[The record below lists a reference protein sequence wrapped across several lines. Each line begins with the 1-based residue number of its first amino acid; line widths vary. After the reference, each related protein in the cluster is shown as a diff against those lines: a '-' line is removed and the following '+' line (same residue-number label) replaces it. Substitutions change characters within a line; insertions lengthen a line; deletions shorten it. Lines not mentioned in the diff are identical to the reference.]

1 MIHNVECP
9 ICGQPVAVEKNV
21 TFAAHF
27 RGDGIACGASGKSA
41 RRAVR
46 SMIMADIRQF
56 RSEIEKTQ
64 RLLAGAE
71 KKLAELSKIGGSL

>member
-1 MIHNVECP
+1 MIHNIVCP
-9 ICGQPVAVEKNV
+9 SCGAPAGV
-21 TFAAHF
+21 TKSLEIDVHF
-27 RGDGIACGASGKSA
+27 RDDGIACGASGKSA